1 DSSGPASGV
10 RLVVEPVGAFEGWP
24 QPPMGFEA
32 PSTTDALG
40 GFNLALDPGEYR
52 LDFLP
57 GENLPRVS
65 RFVTVPPRTQQEQ
78 KLELVPF
85 TLSRGRSL
93 SGSITLPL
101 DPALA
106 PDHVAANASVRF
118 FRVVTVAGRP
128 TSLLLAQT
136 VSDSMGRYS
145 TVLPT
150 R

>member
-1 DSSGPASGV
+1 
-10 RLVVEPVGAFEGWP
+10 
-24 QPPMGFEA
+24 MGFEA

-40 GFNLALDPGEYR
+40 GFTLALDPGEYR

-65 RFVTVPPRTQQEQ
+65 RFVTVPPHTQEQ
-78 KLELVPF
+78 QRLKLQSF

-93 SGSITLPL
+93 SGRITLPP

-106 PDHVAANASVRF
+106 PDGVAANASVRF

-128 TSLLLAQT
+128 ASLLLAQT
-136 VSDSMGRYS
+136 VSDSTGRYS